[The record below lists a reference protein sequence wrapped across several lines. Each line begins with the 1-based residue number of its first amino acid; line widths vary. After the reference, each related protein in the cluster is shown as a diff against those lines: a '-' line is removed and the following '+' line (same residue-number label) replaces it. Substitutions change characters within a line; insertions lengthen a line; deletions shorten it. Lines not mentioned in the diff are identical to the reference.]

1 MNYIDLLNHFWKINK
16 EFSFTPNEKAV
27 YFALLYKWN
36 DLHRKN
42 PFNQSTETLAAESG
56 ASESTVQRSRKVLKE
71 AGLISFQAGDGRKKN
86 TVYTL
91 HDLTKGSQTEHLSKN
106 KGSHKEVLSPD
117 KGSQEGSQTEHL
129 YSENGQ
135 IKVVTVTDNI
145 DKSIEEKDANVKT
158 GEEGGKKEESFSQ
171 NLPVPLGSS
180 SVYSSMDDVETI
192 CLTQSTIWLE
202 HMTRK
207 LSLKNL
213 DEAKNWVME
222 FFDEQRAAGQDK
234 RDLND
239 ARSHCYSWVK
249 IQIGKKTEVVPQGK
263 AEAALQL
270 HTASADYW
278 EMQKQAHL
286 NNQNSQS

>member
-1 MNYIDLLNHFWKINK
+1 MKYIDIINHFWTINK

-27 YFALLYKWN
+27 YFALLFKWN

-42 PFNQSTETLAAESG
+42 PFNLSNDHLTASAGMSVNAMKKAREVLQSN
-56 ASESTVQRSRKVLKE
+56 
-71 AGLISFQAGDGRKKN
+71 GLVDFNSGDGRKVN
-86 TVYTL
+86 TNYVIN
-91 HDLTKGSQTEHLSKN
+91 DSIKGVSYRHLLSNIKA
-106 KGSHKEVLSPD
+106 SPD
-117 KGSQEGSQTEHL
+117 DSL
-129 YSENGQ
+129 NN
-135 IKVVTVTDNI
+135 IKVSDNI
-145 DKSIEEKDANVKT
+145 SPNDIFNQKKVSPDDDYISKLIEERDANVKT
-158 GEEGGKKEESFSQ
+158 GEEGGIKEESFSQ
-171 NLPVPLGSS
+171 KLPVPLGNS

-213 DEAKNWVME
+213 EEAKNWVIE

-249 IQIGKKTEVVPQGK
+249 IQVGKKTEVIPKGK
-263 AEAALQL
+263 AEAVLDL
-270 HTASADYW
+270 HAAGTDFW
-278 EMQKQAHL
+278 KLVEQNEGKVKQNDL
-286 NNQNSQS
+286 